1 MQFLYFTVHR
11 HLGKL
16 SSTASMVL
24 LLILS
29 SLVLVIKVIS
39 SGIPAALTQPQPP
52 SSLLLLK
59 GLGRERAGASFPRH
73 KKTELLQSPTLSNCS
88 FGSLWILRIA
98 LARPP
103 LGGPFCTRRGRRRW
117 HCLGQ
122 KRRPGLGRWIP
133 TRNTAGW
140 GCKGGGNPP
149 WKHRPWKRLESRNL
163 KTNPTNHHRPQPLP
177 GLPLGLGEN
186 VGRIWPE
193 LAPAL
198 WWWIILSPYKK
209 NKNPVCCVYLAFKGE
224 NLQLPTDRGL
234 GSAIRPVSK
243 SQQHHGAQD
252 RGPKSQHSALT
263 LKRKNCPAPFIS
275 RQEGRL
281 CY

>member
-133 TRNTAGW
+133 TRNAAGW
-140 GCKGGGNPP
+140 GCKGGGKPT
-149 WKHRPWKRLESRNL
+149 L
-163 KTNPTNHHRPQPLP
+163 KASSLKAPGIPQSQNQPNKPSPTTTSARASTWPRWERWEDLTWACTSTLMVNYPLP
-177 GLPLGLGEN
+177 
-186 VGRIWPE
+186 IQ
-193 LAPAL
+193 
-198 WWWIILSPYKK
+198 K
-209 NKNPVCCVYLAFKGE
+209 NKNPVRCVYLAFKGE